1 MSWACSGTSGSYTSS
16 NPRWRASSRAAASM
30 TARSRTCGCSQCRL
44 PPKLFKVPPDMR
56 ITLLRG
62 INLFQHA
69 SFGAWTGLRYL
80 TLATFARRA
89 TSTNSRTCASVVA
102 CRLAPSKVARKV
114 RDEKVFTNKADVEK
128 VGSLYRFRFHDVSIS
143 AHQLRLAGNR
153 VSDEGAIL
161 LANIF
166 EGPYHI
172 QPLLCAHF
180 FFLLTWHADAE
191 LRIA

>member
-1 MSWACSGTSGSYTSS
+1 MA
-16 NPRWRASSRAAASM
+16 
-30 TARSRTCGCSQCRL
+30 
-44 PPKLFKVPPDMR
+44 
-56 ITLLRG
+56 
-62 INLFQHA
+62 
-69 SFGAWTGLRYL
+69 
-80 TLATFARRA
+80 
-89 TSTNSRTCASVVA
+89 A

-166 EGPYHI
+166 EGLYHI
-172 QPLLCAHF
+172 QPLLSAHF